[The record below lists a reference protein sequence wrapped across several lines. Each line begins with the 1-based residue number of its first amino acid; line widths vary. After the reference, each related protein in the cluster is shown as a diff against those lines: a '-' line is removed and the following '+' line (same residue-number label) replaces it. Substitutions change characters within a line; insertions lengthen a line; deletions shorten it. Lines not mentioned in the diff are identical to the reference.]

1 MRRALPGSE
10 YYGGSAPPQAAQ
22 PTTGPARATALAT
35 RQAGRPGTVP
45 VFTAIRSPK
54 EEPGSAPAASLQ
66 VRRRPSPQPPG
77 HRLHDSRRVPHQVG
91 ARRSRPRSVRFEPVR
106 ALRGVK
112 TPVPRVLLS
121 GLLTGPT
128 PSDGPGAPRLCQD
141 CSRQPQRLPE
151 PAVLSSSQAA
161 ATARRWWPLTSTRI
175 SSTSRRTKAALNA
188 LSTVIRK
195 SGWVVWFSP
204 GWRPPVF
211 QAGGRVFSRAGRV
224 RWPGGS
230 PLFL

>member
-22 PTTGPARATALAT
+22 PTTGPARTTTLAT

-54 EEPGSAPAASLQ
+54 EEPGSAPAASLR

-91 ARRSRPRSVRFEPVR
+91 ARRSQPRSVRFEPVR

-141 CSRQPQRLPE
+141 CLPPTPTPPRASCPQLLPGRCDGPAVVVSHPHSNQQRLTAHE
-151 PAVLSSSQAA
+151 ARTERVLDHL
-161 ATARRWWPLTSTRI
+161 RGPFPGRGDLTEDAGNTI
-175 SSTSRRTKAALNA
+175 SEIDQSTSVAHLGGTKE
-188 LSTVIRK
+188 
-195 SGWVVWFSP
+195 
-204 GWRPPVF
+204 
-211 QAGGRVFSRAGRV
+211 
-224 RWPGGS
+224 
-230 PLFL
+230 